1 MEFSKLQHNDAHM
14 WERLT
19 RWLCLPCGTAK
30 VNITSSRS
38 QLGGGGGGGGWA
50 HNHVY
55 AQVRAARW
63 ASLGARWLQRQQ
75 AGPGLI
81 KDVGA
86 QLELPTSARLAHA
99 WLKAKLRSACAWEW
113 PWGESKQSVWKTPKR
128 SSRFCV
134 RHQMDC
140 TRSERKYCCC
150 ATAAICINPLPPSW
164 INH

>member
-19 RWLCLPCGTAK
+19 RWLCLSCGTAK
-30 VNITSSRS
+30 VNITSSGS
-38 QLGGGGGGGGWA
+38 QLGGGGRLSPQPRLRAGEGCTLGQPGRQVAAAPAGWA
-50 HNHVY
+50 RSN
-55 AQVRAARW
+55 Q
-63 ASLGARWLQRQQ
+63 GC
-75 AGPGLI
+75 
-81 KDVGA
+81 GA
-86 QLELPTSARLAHA
+86 QLELPTSARLAHG

-113 PWGESKQSVWKTPKR
+113 PWRESKQSVWKTPKR

-150 ATAAICINPLPPSW
+150 ATAAICINPFPPPW